1 MFTITLKDGTSI
13 SFRKAEDL
21 AAYWESVEL
30 FRVLKD
36 AGAKSK

>member
-13 SFRKAEDL
+13 SFLKAEDL

-30 FRVLKD
+30 FRVLKN
-36 AGAKSK
+36 AKGKK